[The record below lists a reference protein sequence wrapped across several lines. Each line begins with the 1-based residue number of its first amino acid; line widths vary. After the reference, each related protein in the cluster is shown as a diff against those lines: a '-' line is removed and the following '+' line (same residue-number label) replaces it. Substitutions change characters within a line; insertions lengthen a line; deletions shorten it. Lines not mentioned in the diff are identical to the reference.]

1 MDHDGADLQQEVPLH
16 LPSPQLPIRYS
27 GELNLTQ
34 HFSSHRG
41 QVCYIHMILQ
51 EFDQDTARLNPN
63 IIKMESELELST
75 YTISEWDLV
84 HFEDGKTKLN
94 MQ

>member
-1 MDHDGADLQQEVPLH
+1 
-16 LPSPQLPIRYS
+16 
-27 GELNLTQ
+27 
-34 HFSSHRG
+34 
-41 QVCYIHMILQ
+41 MILQ